1 MEARRAPILPSISSA
16 WLRPSGLTLALV
28 SVTVA
33 SAQPS
38 GPLQSPRF
46 WESPV
51 FLVAGV
57 VTVLA
62 LAALSRL
69 RPVLSARHDETLGD
83 TLRTLEQ
90 KNRALEDTLAA
101 AQAELESVQK
111 ENALYRRIQHL
122 TLRRFRTLFDAS
134 PVIAFTVDGEGNVRE
149 WNATATA
156 FFGRPENEVI
166 DRPLAM
172 VLGYELFRGDLL
184 GAWGDV
190 LAGRTPDPVGLM
202 LTGRGGLP
210 MTTQWYMAPVKLDD
224 ETVVGAVFVVFAR

>member
-1 MEARRAPILPSISSA
+1 MLAMMALAP
-16 WLRPSGLTLALV
+16 
-28 SVTVA
+28 A
-33 SAQPS
+33 SAEGS
-38 GPLQSPRF
+38 SPLDSPQF

-51 FLVAGV
+51 ILVAGV

-62 LAALSRL
+62 VAALSRI
-69 RPVLSARHDETLGD
+69 RPVLQARHDETLGD

-90 KNRALEDTLAA
+90 RNRALQDTLSAT
-101 AQAELESVQK
+101 QAELEAVQK

-134 PVIAFTVDGEGNVRE
+134 PVIAFTVDGDGNVRE
-149 WNATATA
+149 WNSTAAA

-202 LTGRGGLP
+202 MTGRGGIP